1 MSVRK
6 GTGSIGAQETHQPE
20 AKQSP
25 SRQNSPRGKYRGSPE
40 QGGTAGAPHHVCRCV
55 PRGYATAHG
64 EVGVGMGE
72 YQTVP
77 KPNRTAESGKTNER
91 GEFGDAYSGC
101 SGSLFRASV
110 NVMFCHSTHKKTL
123 TYHAPRIFAT
133 FP

>member
-77 KPNRTAESGKTNER
+77 NRTEPQRAEKQTSVVSSAMRTR
-91 GEFGDAYSGC
+91 DALARS
-101 SGSLFRASV
+101 FVHR
-110 NVMFCHSTHKKTL
+110 ST
-123 TYHAPRIFAT
+123 
-133 FP
+133 